1 MSYLVAPVMGTTVSV
16 DVRDEEVPVAAL
28 EAAVQTLRDLDAR
41 FSTYR
46 EDSEIRRIERGEL
59 ATADAHPDVREVLG
73 ACAILRAESGGAFDA
88 WRGGGLDPSGYV
100 KGWAGER
107 AADVLRAAG
116 AECFV
121 LNLGGDVVCA
131 GEGSPGGP
139 WRIGVRHPRE
149 PARLALVLG
158 IRRGALATSGSY
170 ERGDHVV
177 DARTGVPATAW
188 GSITVVAPDLA
199 TADAV
204 ATAALAMGESG
215 PAWAAG
221 RPGCEVAAIGHDD
234 RLWTTAGLERMRLS

>member
-1 MSYLVAPVMGTTVSV
+1 MPYLVAPVMGTTVSIAA
-16 DVRDEEVPVAAL
+16 RDEDVPVAAL
-28 EAAVQTLRDLDAR
+28 EAAIQTLRELDAR

-59 ATADAHPDVREVLG
+59 AIPDAHPDVREVLA
-73 ACAILRAESGGAFDA
+73 ACAVLRAETGGAFDA
-88 WRGGGLDPSGYV
+88 WRGAGLDPSGYV
-100 KGWAGER
+100 KGWAAER

-116 AECFV
+116 ATCFV
-121 LNLGGDVVCA
+121 LDLGGDVVCA
-131 GEGSPGGP
+131 GEGSPGAP
-139 WRIGVRHPRE
+139 WRIGVRHPAD
-149 PARLALVLG
+149 PSQMALVLG
-158 IRRGALATSGSY
+158 IRRGAVATSGSY

-177 DARTGVPATAW
+177 DARTGAPANAW

-204 ATAALAMGESG
+204 ATAALAMGDAG
-215 PAWAAG
+215 PTWAAG